1 MTKNTTQLDPL
12 AVIAKRRIDTLLS
25 LAKEEVRTDEK
36 LAKRYVH
43 LARSIASRHRIP
55 LGRERKHL
63 FCKKCD
69 LPWIVGK
76 NVKVRLEQKTR
87 RAIYTCAC
95 GEKKGFAYTTRK
107 PSKSTP

>member
-1 MTKNTTQLDPL
+1 MTKNTSQIDAPV
-12 AVIAKRRIDTLLS
+12 VIAKRRIDTLLK
-25 LAKEEVRTDEK
+25 LAQEEVHTDEK

-63 FCKKCD
+63 FCKKCNM
-69 LPWIVGK
+69 PWVAGR
-76 NVKVRLEQKTR
+76 NVHVKLEQKTR

-95 GEKKGFAYTTRK
+95 GEKKGFAYQK
-107 PSKSTP
+107 KAGA